1 MQKNGGLFGNGWLP
15 ADCAVE
21 RTNAILPIR
30 EDIESGG
37 KKNSAN
43 TRKVKSQ
50 PRGVFPQNFSPI
62 FPQLLPGYPCVQKS
76 LTIRPRWRDSKKKR
90 IQEVWRF
97 EIECERQ
104 LVDQFLTN
112 QKRLSMNLIDGQSLD
127 SARNVGENQIVY
139 R

>member
-76 LTIRPRWRDSKKKR
+76 LTIRPRWRDSKKKESR
-90 IQEVWRF
+90 KCGGLKLNV
-97 EIECERQ
+97 
-104 LVDQFLTN
+104 
-112 QKRLSMNLIDGQSLD
+112 KGNLLINS
-127 SARNVGENQIVY
+127 
-139 R
+139 